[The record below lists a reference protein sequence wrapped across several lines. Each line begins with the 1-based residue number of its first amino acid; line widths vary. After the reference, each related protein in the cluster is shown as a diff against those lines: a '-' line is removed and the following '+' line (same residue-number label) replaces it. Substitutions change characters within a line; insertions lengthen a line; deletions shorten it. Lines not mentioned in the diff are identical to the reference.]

1 MFKIG
6 TNLKKMRE
14 LKSLSRQYVADNVG
28 LSLKTY
34 SSIENDIVSPD
45 VKTLEKLAETFNVS
59 LVKFFDFDD
68 KIILNN
74 YGKHVD
80 QFYVNQYGMDKAEK
94 ELYEKNIASLK
105 EENDYLKEQN
115 KQLLSIIAKPSS
127 KAKTS

>member
-80 QFYVNQYGMDKAEK
+80 NLYNYVNQSGMDKAEK

-115 KQLLSIIAKPSS
+115 KPFLSLITKP
-127 KAKTS
+127 KTP